1 MENIHEEGTKVA
13 TPGQS
18 GKAEDLGGEDGQS
31 KELKMKSNA
40 TAKGKAKPGSKES
53 SATPVSDPSAKQE
66 KMYDGEEVEV
76 EEVQEPKP
84 HTKLGMIKQIQDR
97 ITSMKKAEVEEVL
110 SGFKA
115 KEEEEAK
122 AKKQE
127 EEGDE
132 EEEQVDEGEMPPALK
147 KAMDKKKK
155 DEGKNMGDDEE
166 EEVKAKK
173 EAKAEKVTAEDL
185 QLDIT
190 SDANAL
196 FEKADVELSEE
207 FRKDAMVIF
216 EAAVATRVVDLVNT
230 KIDQLN
236 EDFNVALEE
245 EKQEI
250 ESKLSE
256 KIDDYLTYVSEE
268 WMKENELAV
277 ERGIRA
283 ELAENFISGLRD
295 LFKEHYIEVPEERT
309 DVIEELFAKVEGL
322 EEQLNVEMQSNI
334 ANLKALKDYKKVEAI
349 AEACVGLTSVEQDKM
364 VELAES
370 ITYENDEQFVA
381 KMTVIKESYFTD
393 RDSDSVEDTRQ
404 ELTEAMTTAQEL
416 QEDEQGE
423 VSVDPQMERYTS
435 AIRRVQRIVT

>member
-1 MENIHEEGTKVA
+1 MENIHEEGTNVA

-166 EEVKAKK
+166 EEIKAKK

-370 ITYENDEQFVA
+370 ITYESDEQFVS
-381 KMTVIKESYFTD
+381 KMQVIKESYFKD

-404 ELTEAMTTAQEL
+404 ELTEAMSSAEEL
-416 QEDEQGE
+416 DEEQGE

>member
-40 TAKGKAKPGSKES
+40 TAKGKAKPGSKEA
-53 SATPVSDPSAKQE
+53 SATPVKDPSAKQE

-132 EEEQVDEGEMPPALK
+132 EEEQVEEGEMPPALK
-147 KAMDKKKK
+147 KAMDKKKEK
-155 DEGKNMGDDEE
+155 SEGKQMDDEE
-166 EEVKAKK
+166 EEVKPK
-173 EAKAEKVTAEDL
+173 AKAEKVTAEDL
-185 QLDIT
+185 QLDIST
-190 SDANAL
+190 DANAL

-207 FRKDAMVIF
+207 FKKDAMVIF
-216 EAAVATRVVDLVNT
+216 EAAVATRVVDLVNE

-245 EKQEI
+245 ETQEL

-349 AEACVGLTSVEQDKM
+349 AEACQGLTAVEQDKM

>member
-1 MENIHEEGTKVA
+1 MENIHEEGTNVA

-18 GKAEDLGGEDGQS
+18 GKAEDLGGEDGKS

-147 KAMDKKKK
+147 KAMDKKK
-155 DEGKNMGDDEE
+155 GDDEE

-185 QLDIT
+185 QLDIS

-196 FEKADVELSEE
+196 FEKADVDLSEE
-207 FRKDAMVIF
+207 FKKDAMVIF

-322 EEQLNVEMQSNI
+322 EEQLNVEMQANI

-370 ITYENDEQFVA
+370 ITYENDEQFVQ
-381 KMTVIKESYFTD
+381 KMSVIKESYFKD

-404 ELTEAMTTAQEL
+404 ELTEAMSSAEEL
-416 QEDEQGE
+416 DEEQGE

>member
-1 MENIHEEGTKVA
+1 MENIYEEGTKVA

-40 TAKGKAKPGSKES
+40 TAKGKAKPGSKEA
-53 SATPVSDPSAKQE
+53 SATPVKDPSAKQE

-115 KEEEEAK
+115 KEEEELK

-155 DEGKNMGDDEE
+155 DEGKQMGDDEE
-166 EEVKAKK
+166 EEVKAK
-173 EAKAEKVTAEDL
+173 AKAEKVTAEDL
-185 QLDIT
+185 QLDIST
-190 SDANAL
+190 DANAL

-207 FRKDAMVIF
+207 FKKDAMVIF
-216 EAAVATRVVDLVNT
+216 EAAVATRVVDLVND

-370 ITYENDEQFVA
+370 ITYENDEQFVS
-381 KMTVIKESYFTD
+381 KMQVIKESYFTD

-416 QEDEQGE
+416 QEEEQGE

>member
-40 TAKGKAKPGSKES
+40 TAKGKAKPGSKEA
-53 SATPVSDPSAKQE
+53 SATPVKDPSAKQE

-115 KEEEEAK
+115 KEEEELK

-127 EEGDE
+127 EEDGEEEEKVKSKTEGKMMGDE
-132 EEEQVDEGEMPPALK
+132 EEE
-147 KAMDKKKK
+147 
-155 DEGKNMGDDEE
+155 DDEE
-166 EEVKAKK
+166 ETKSKK
-173 EAKAEKVTAEDL
+173 TEAKAEKVKAEDL
-185 QLDIT
+185 QLDIS

-196 FEKADVELSEE
+196 FEKSEVELSEE
-207 FRKDAMVIF
+207 FKKDAMVIF
-216 EAAVATRVVDLVNT
+216 EAAVATRVVDLVNN

-322 EEQLNVEMQSNI
+322 EEQLNVEMQANI

-349 AEACVGLTSVEQDKM
+349 AEACQGLTAVEQDKM

-370 ITYENDEQFVA
+370 ITYESDEQFVS
-381 KMTVIKESYFTD
+381 KMQVIKESYFTD

-416 QEDEQGE
+416 QEDEPGE
-423 VSVDPQMERYTS
+423 VKSDPQMERYTS

>member
-185 QLDIT
+185 NLDIT

-309 DVIEELFAKVEGL
+309 DVIEELFAKVESL

-370 ITYENDEQFVA
+370 ITYESDEQFVQ
-381 KMTVIKESYFTD
+381 KMSVIKESYFKD

-404 ELTEAMTTAQEL
+404 ELTEAMSSTEEL
-416 QEDEQGE
+416 DEEQGE
-423 VSVDPQMERYTS
+423 ISVDPQMERYTS

>member
-1 MENIHEEGTKVA
+1 MENIQEEGTKVA

-40 TAKGKAKPGSKES
+40 TAKGKAKPGSKEA
-53 SATPVSDPSAKQE
+53 SATPVKDPSAKQE

-110 SGFKA
+110 TGFKA

-147 KAMDKKKK
+147 KAMDKKKG
-155 DEGKNMGDDEE
+155 DDDEE
-166 EEVKAKK
+166 EEVKPKK

-245 EKQEI
+245 EKAEI
-250 ESKLSE
+250 DSKLSE

-370 ITYENDEQFVA
+370 ITYESDEQFVQ
-381 KMTVIKESYFTD
+381 KMSVIKESYFKD

-404 ELTEAMTTAQEL
+404 ELTEAMSSTEEL
-416 QEDEQGE
+416 DEEQGE
-423 VSVDPQMERYTS
+423 IKSDPQMERYTS

>member
-1 MENIHEEGTKVA
+1 MENIHDEGTKVA

-40 TAKGKAKPGSKES
+40 TAKGKAKPGSKEA
-53 SATPVSDPSAKQE
+53 SATPVKDPSAKQE

-115 KEEEEAK
+115 KEEEELK

-127 EEGDE
+127 EEDGEEEEKVKSKTEGKMMGDE
-132 EEEQVDEGEMPPALK
+132 EEE
-147 KAMDKKKK
+147 
-155 DEGKNMGDDEE
+155 DDEE
-166 EEVKAKK
+166 ETKSKK
-173 EAKAEKVTAEDL
+173 TEAKAEKVKAEDL
-185 QLDIT
+185 QLDIS

-196 FEKADVELSEE
+196 FEKSEVELSEE
-207 FRKDAMVIF
+207 FKKDAMVIF
-216 EAAVATRVVDLVNT
+216 EAAVATRVVDLVNN

-322 EEQLNVEMQSNI
+322 EEQLNVEMQANI

-349 AEACVGLTSVEQDKM
+349 AEACQGLTAVEQDKM

-370 ITYENDEQFVA
+370 ITYESDEQFVS
-381 KMTVIKESYFTD
+381 KMQVIKESYFND

-404 ELTEAMTTAQEL
+404 ELTEAMSSTEEL
-416 QEDEQGE
+416 NEEQGE
-423 VSVDPQMERYTS
+423 VQSDPQMERYTS

>member
-1 MENIHEEGTKVA
+1 MENIHEEGTNVA

-18 GKAEDLGGEDGQS
+18 GKAEDLGGEDGKS

-185 QLDIT
+185 QLDIS

-196 FEKADVELSEE
+196 FEKADVDLSEE
-207 FRKDAMVIF
+207 FKKDAMVIF

-245 EKQEI
+245 EKSEI

-322 EEQLNVEMQSNI
+322 EEQLNVEMQANI

-370 ITYENDEQFVA
+370 ITYESDEQFVS
-381 KMTVIKESYFTD
+381 KMQVIKESYFKD

-404 ELTEAMTTAQEL
+404 ELTEAMSSTEEL
-416 QEDEQGE
+416 DEEQGE
-423 VSVDPQMERYTS
+423 ISVDPQMERYTS

>member
-185 QLDIT
+185 NLDIT

-370 ITYENDEQFVA
+370 ITYESDEQFVS
-381 KMTVIKESYFTD
+381 KMQVIKESYFKD

-404 ELTEAMTTAQEL
+404 ELTEAMSSAEEL
-416 QEDEQGE
+416 DEEQGE

>member
-1 MENIHEEGTKVA
+1 MENIYEEGTKVA

-40 TAKGKAKPGSKES
+40 TAKGKAKPGSKEA
-53 SATPVSDPSAKQE
+53 SATPVKDPSAKQE

-115 KEEEEAK
+115 KEEEELK

-127 EEGDE
+127 EEDG
-132 EEEQVDEGEMPPALK
+132 
-147 KAMDKKKK
+147 
-155 DEGKNMGDDEE
+155 EE
-166 EEVKAKK
+166 EEVKEKK
-173 EAKAEKVTAEDL
+173 TEAKAEKVTAEDL
-185 QLDIT
+185 QLDIS

-207 FRKDAMVIF
+207 FKKDAMVIF
-216 EAAVATRVVDLVNT
+216 EAAVATRVVDLVND

-370 ITYENDEQFVA
+370 ITYESDEQFVA
-381 KMTVIKESYFTD
+381 KMQVIKESYFTD

-416 QEDEQGE
+416 QEEERGE

>member
-1 MENIHEEGTKVA
+1 MENIYEEGTKVA

-40 TAKGKAKPGSKES
+40 TAKGKAKPGSKEA
-53 SATPVSDPSAKQE
+53 SATPVKDPSAKQE

-155 DEGKNMGDDEE
+155 DEGKQMGDDEE
-166 EEVKAKK
+166 EEVKAK
-173 EAKAEKVTAEDL
+173 AKAEKVTAEDL
-185 QLDIT
+185 QLDIST
-190 SDANAL
+190 DANAL

-207 FRKDAMVIF
+207 FKKDAMVIF
-216 EAAVATRVVDLVNT
+216 EAAVATRVVDLVND

-370 ITYENDEQFVA
+370 ITYESDEQFVA
-381 KMTVIKESYFTD
+381 KMQVIKESYFTD

-416 QEDEQGE
+416 QDEERGE
-423 VSVDPQMERYTS
+423 ISVDPQMERYTS

>member
-1 MENIHEEGTKVA
+1 MENIQEEGTKVA

-40 TAKGKAKPGSKES
+40 TAKGKAKPGSKEA
-53 SATPVSDPSAKQE
+53 SATPVKDPSAKQE

-110 SGFKA
+110 TSFKA
-115 KEEEEAK
+115 KEEEELALE
-122 AKKQE
+122 AKKK
-127 EEGDE
+127 EEGKVMSDDE

-147 KAMDKKKK
+147 KAMDKKK
-155 DEGKNMGDDEE
+155 GDDEE
-166 EEVKAKK
+166 EEVKTKK

-185 QLDIT
+185 QLDIS

-196 FEKADVELSEE
+196 FEKADVDLSEE
-207 FRKDAMVIF
+207 FKKDAMVIF

-245 EKQEI
+245 EKAEI
-250 ESKLSE
+250 DSKLSE

-370 ITYENDEQFVA
+370 ITYESDEQFVQ
-381 KMTVIKESYFTD
+381 KMSVIKESYFKD

-404 ELTEAMTTAQEL
+404 ELTEAMSSTEEL
-416 QEDEQGE
+416 DEEQGE
-423 VSVDPQMERYTS
+423 VKSDPQMERYTS

>member
-1 MENIHEEGTKVA
+1 MENIYEEGTKVA

-40 TAKGKAKPGSKES
+40 TAKGKAKPGSKEA
-53 SATPVSDPSAKQE
+53 SATPVKDPSAKQE

-132 EEEQVDEGEMPPALK
+132 EEEQVEEGEMPPALK
-147 KAMDKKKK
+147 KAMDKKKEK
-155 DEGKNMGDDEE
+155 SEGKQMDDEE
-166 EEVKAKK
+166 EEVKPK
-173 EAKAEKVTAEDL
+173 AKAEKVTAEDL
-185 QLDIT
+185 QLDIST
-190 SDANAL
+190 DANAL

-207 FRKDAMVIF
+207 FKKDAMVIF
-216 EAAVATRVVDLVNT
+216 EAAVATRVVDLVNE

-245 EKQEI
+245 ETQEL

-309 DVIEELFAKVEGL
+309 DVIEELFAKVESL

-349 AEACVGLTSVEQDKM
+349 AEACQGLTAVEQDKM

-381 KMTVIKESYFTD
+381 KMQVIKESYFTD

>member
-53 SATPVSDPSAKQE
+53 SATPVNDPSAKQE

-147 KAMDKKKK
+147 KAMDKKKG
-155 DEGKNMGDDEE
+155 DEEE
-166 EEVKAKK
+166 EEVKEKK

-309 DVIEELFAKVEGL
+309 DVIEELFAKVESL

-370 ITYENDEQFVA
+370 ITYENDEQFVQ
-381 KMTVIKESYFTD
+381 KMSVIKESYFND

-404 ELTEAMTTAQEL
+404 ELTEAMSSTEEL
-416 QEDEQGE
+416 DEEQSE
-423 VSVDPQMERYTS
+423 ISVDPQMERYTS

>member
-1 MENIHEEGTKVA
+1 MENIQEEGTKVA

-40 TAKGKAKPGSKES
+40 TAKGKAKPGSKEA
-53 SATPVSDPSAKQE
+53 SATPVKDPSAKQE

-132 EEEQVDEGEMPPALK
+132 EEEQVEEGEMPPALK
-147 KAMDKKKK
+147 KAMDKKKEK
-155 DEGKNMGDDEE
+155 SEGKQMDDEE
-166 EEVKAKK
+166 EEVKPK
-173 EAKAEKVTAEDL
+173 AKAEKVTAEDL
-185 QLDIT
+185 QLDIST
-190 SDANAL
+190 DANAL

-207 FRKDAMVIF
+207 FKKDAMVIF
-216 EAAVATRVVDLVNT
+216 EAAVATRVVDLVNE

-245 EKQEI
+245 ETQEL

-349 AEACVGLTSVEQDKM
+349 AEACQGLTAVEQDKM

-416 QEDEQGE
+416 QEDEPGE
-423 VSVDPQMERYTS
+423 VKSDPQMERYTS

>member
-1 MENIHEEGTKVA
+1 MENIHEEGTNVA

-18 GKAEDLGGEDGQS
+18 GKAEDLGGEDGKS

-53 SATPVSDPSAKQE
+53 SATPVKDPSAKQE

-115 KEEEEAK
+115 KEEEELK

-127 EEGDE
+127 EEDGEEEEKVKSKTEGKMMGDE
-132 EEEQVDEGEMPPALK
+132 EEE
-147 KAMDKKKK
+147 
-155 DEGKNMGDDEE
+155 DDEE
-166 EEVKAKK
+166 ETKSKK
-173 EAKAEKVTAEDL
+173 TEAKAEKVKAEDL
-185 QLDIT
+185 QLDIS

-196 FEKADVELSEE
+196 FEKSEVELSEE
-207 FRKDAMVIF
+207 FKKDAMVIF
-216 EAAVATRVVDLVNT
+216 EAAVATRVVDLVNN

-322 EEQLNVEMQSNI
+322 EEQLNVEMQANI

-370 ITYENDEQFVA
+370 ITYESDEQFVQ
-381 KMTVIKESYFTD
+381 KMSVIKESYFKD

-404 ELTEAMTTAQEL
+404 ELTEAMSSAEEL
-416 QEDEQGE
+416 DEEQGE

>member
-53 SATPVSDPSAKQE
+53 SATPVNDPSAKQE

-147 KAMDKKKK
+147 KAMDKKK
-155 DEGKNMGDDEE
+155 GDDEE
-166 EEVKAKK
+166 EEEVKEKK

-309 DVIEELFAKVEGL
+309 DVIEELFAKVESL

-370 ITYENDEQFVA
+370 ITYENDEQFVQ
-381 KMTVIKESYFTD
+381 KMSVIKESYFND

-404 ELTEAMTTAQEL
+404 ELTEAMSSTEEL
-416 QEDEQGE
+416 DEEQSE
-423 VSVDPQMERYTS
+423 ISVDPQMERYTS

>member
-1 MENIHEEGTKVA
+1 MENIQEEGTKVA

-18 GKAEDLGGEDGQS
+18 GKAEDLGGEDGKS

-53 SATPVSDPSAKQE
+53 SATPVKDPSAKQE

-147 KAMDKKKK
+147 KAMDKKKG
-155 DEGKNMGDDEE
+155 DDDEE

-185 QLDIT
+185 QLDIS

-196 FEKADVELSEE
+196 FEKADVDLSEE
-207 FRKDAMVIF
+207 FKKDAMVIF

-370 ITYENDEQFVA
+370 ITYESDEQFVQ
-381 KMTVIKESYFTD
+381 KMSVIKESYFKD

-404 ELTEAMTTAQEL
+404 ELTEAMSSTEEL
-416 QEDEQGE
+416 DEEQGE
-423 VSVDPQMERYTS
+423 ISVDPQMERYTS

>member
-1 MENIHEEGTKVA
+1 MENIYEEGTKVA

-147 KAMDKKKK
+147 KAMDKKKG
-155 DEGKNMGDDEE
+155 DDDEE

-173 EAKAEKVTAEDL
+173 EANAEKVTAEDL

-334 ANLKALKDYKKVEAI
+334 ANLKALKEYKKVEAI

-370 ITYENDEQFVA
+370 ITYESDEQFVQ
-381 KMTVIKESYFTD
+381 KMSVIKESYFKD

-404 ELTEAMTTAQEL
+404 ELTEAMSSTEEL
-416 QEDEQGE
+416 DEEQGE
-423 VSVDPQMERYTS
+423 ISVDPQMERYTS

>member
-31 KELKMKSNA
+31 KELKMKGNA
-40 TAKGKAKPGSKES
+40 TAKGKAKPGSKEA
-53 SATPVSDPSAKQE
+53 SATPVKDPSAKQE

-132 EEEQVDEGEMPPALK
+132 EEEQVEEGEMPPALK
-147 KAMDKKKK
+147 KAMDKKKEK
-155 DEGKNMGDDEE
+155 SEGKQMDDEE
-166 EEVKAKK
+166 EEVKPK
-173 EAKAEKVTAEDL
+173 AKAEKVTAEDL
-185 QLDIT
+185 HLDIST
-190 SDANAL
+190 DANAL

-207 FRKDAMVIF
+207 FKKDAMVIF
-216 EAAVATRVVDLVNT
+216 EAAVATRVVDLVNE

-245 EKQEI
+245 ETQSL

-349 AEACVGLTSVEQDKM
+349 AEACQGLTAVEQDKM

>member
-40 TAKGKAKPGSKES
+40 TAKGKAKPGSKEA
-53 SATPVSDPSAKQE
+53 SATPVKDPSAKQE

-115 KEEEEAK
+115 KEEEELK

-127 EEGDE
+127 EEDGEEEEKVKSKTEGKMMGDE
-132 EEEQVDEGEMPPALK
+132 EEE
-147 KAMDKKKK
+147 
-155 DEGKNMGDDEE
+155 DDEE
-166 EEVKAKK
+166 ETKSKK
-173 EAKAEKVTAEDL
+173 TEAKAEKVKAEDL
-185 QLDIT
+185 QLDIS

-370 ITYENDEQFVA
+370 ITYESDEQFVQ
-381 KMTVIKESYFTD
+381 KMSVIKESYFND

-404 ELTEAMTTAQEL
+404 ELTEAMSTAEEL
-416 QEDEQGE
+416 DEEQGE
-423 VSVDPQMERYTS
+423 VKSDPQMERYTS

>member
-53 SATPVSDPSAKQE
+53 SATPVKDPSAKQE

-370 ITYENDEQFVA
+370 ITYESDEQFVS
-381 KMTVIKESYFTD
+381 KMQVIKESYFKD

-404 ELTEAMTTAQEL
+404 ELTEAMSSTEEL
-416 QEDEQGE
+416 DEEQGE
-423 VSVDPQMERYTS
+423 ISVDPQMERYTS

>member
-1 MENIHEEGTKVA
+1 MENIQEEGTKVA

-18 GKAEDLGGEDGQS
+18 GKAEDLGGEDGKS

-40 TAKGKAKPGSKES
+40 TASGKAKPGSKES
-53 SATPVSDPSAKQE
+53 SATPVKDPSAKQE

-76 EEVQEPKP
+76 EEVQEPNP

-110 SGFKA
+110 TSFKQ
-115 KEEEEAK
+115 KEEEELALE
-122 AKKQE
+122 AKKK
-127 EEGDE
+127 EEGKVMSDDE

-147 KAMDKKKK
+147 KAMDKKKG
-155 DEGKNMGDDEE
+155 DDDEE

-185 QLDIT
+185 QLDIS

-196 FEKADVELSEE
+196 FEKADVDLSEE
-207 FRKDAMVIF
+207 FKKDAMVIF

-370 ITYENDEQFVA
+370 ITYESDEQFVQ
-381 KMTVIKESYFTD
+381 KMSVIKESYFKD

-404 ELTEAMTTAQEL
+404 ELTEAMSSTEEL
-416 QEDEQGE
+416 DEEQGE
-423 VSVDPQMERYTS
+423 ISVDPQMERYTS

>member
-166 EEVKAKK
+166 EEVKAK
-173 EAKAEKVTAEDL
+173 AKAEKVTAEDL

-309 DVIEELFAKVEGL
+309 DIIEELFAKVEGL

-370 ITYENDEQFVA
+370 ITYESDEQFVQ
-381 KMTVIKESYFTD
+381 KMSVIKESYFTD

-404 ELTEAMTTAQEL
+404 ELTEAMSAAEEL
-416 QEDEQGE
+416 DEEQGE

>member
-1 MENIHEEGTKVA
+1 MEQIYEEGTKVA

-40 TAKGKAKPGSKES
+40 TAKGKAKPGSKEA
-53 SATPVSDPSAKQE
+53 SATPVKDPSAKQE

-115 KEEEEAK
+115 KEEEELK

-127 EEGDE
+127 EEDGEEEEKVKSKTEGKMMGDE
-132 EEEQVDEGEMPPALK
+132 EEE
-147 KAMDKKKK
+147 
-155 DEGKNMGDDEE
+155 DDEE
-166 EEVKAKK
+166 ETKSKK
-173 EAKAEKVTAEDL
+173 TEAKAEKVKAEDL
-185 QLDIT
+185 QLDIS

-245 EKQEI
+245 ERSEI

-370 ITYENDEQFVA
+370 ITYESDEQFVQ
-381 KMTVIKESYFTD
+381 KMSVIKESYFND

-404 ELTEAMTTAQEL
+404 ELTEAMSTAEEL
-416 QEDEQGE
+416 DEEQGE
-423 VSVDPQMERYTS
+423 IKSDPQMERYTS

>member
-370 ITYENDEQFVA
+370 ITYESDEQFVS
-381 KMTVIKESYFTD
+381 KMSVIKESYFKD

-404 ELTEAMTTAQEL
+404 ELTEAMSSTEEL
-416 QEDEQGE
+416 DEEQGE
-423 VSVDPQMERYTS
+423 ISVDPQMERYTS

>member
-40 TAKGKAKPGSKES
+40 TAKGKAKPGSKEA
-53 SATPVSDPSAKQE
+53 SATPVKDPSAKQE

-115 KEEEEAK
+115 KEEEELK

-127 EEGDE
+127 EEDGEEEEKVKSKTEGKMMGDE
-132 EEEQVDEGEMPPALK
+132 EEE
-147 KAMDKKKK
+147 
-155 DEGKNMGDDEE
+155 DDEE
-166 EEVKAKK
+166 ETKSKK
-173 EAKAEKVTAEDL
+173 TEAKAEKVKAEDL
-185 QLDIT
+185 QLDIS

-196 FEKADVELSEE
+196 FEKSEVELSEE
-207 FRKDAMVIF
+207 FKKDAMVIF
-216 EAAVATRVVDLVNT
+216 EAAVATRVVDLVNN

-322 EEQLNVEMQSNI
+322 EEQLNVDMQANI

-349 AEACVGLTSVEQDKM
+349 AEACQGLTAVEQDKM

-370 ITYENDEQFVA
+370 ITYESDEQFVS
-381 KMTVIKESYFTD
+381 KMQVIKESYFND

-404 ELTEAMTTAQEL
+404 ELTEAMSSTEEL
-416 QEDEQGE
+416 NEEQGE
-423 VSVDPQMERYTS
+423 VQSDPQMERYTS

>member
-1 MENIHEEGTKVA
+1 METIQEEGTKVA

-40 TAKGKAKPGSKES
+40 TAKGKAKPGSKEA
-53 SATPVSDPSAKQE
+53 SATPVKDPSAKQE

-110 SGFKA
+110 TSFKQ
-115 KEEEEAK
+115 KEEEELALE
-122 AKKQE
+122 AKKK
-127 EEGDE
+127 EEGKVMSDDE

-147 KAMDKKKK
+147 KAMDKKKG
-155 DEGKNMGDDEE
+155 DDDEE

-185 QLDIT
+185 QLDIS

-196 FEKADVELSEE
+196 FEKADVDLSEE
-207 FRKDAMVIF
+207 FKKDAMVIF
-216 EAAVATRVVDLVNT
+216 EAAVATRVVNLVNT

-370 ITYENDEQFVA
+370 ITYESDEQFVQ
-381 KMTVIKESYFTD
+381 KMSVIKESYFKD

-404 ELTEAMTTAQEL
+404 ELTEAMSSTEEL
-416 QEDEQGE
+416 DEEQGE
-423 VSVDPQMERYTS
+423 ISVDPQMERYTS

>member
-1 MENIHEEGTKVA
+1 MENIYEEGTKVA

-185 QLDIT
+185 NLDIT

-216 EAAVATRVVDLVNT
+216 EAAVATRVVDLVTT

-245 EKQEI
+245 EKSEI

-322 EEQLNVEMQSNI
+322 EEQLNVEMQANI

-370 ITYENDEQFVA
+370 ITYENDEQFVQ
-381 KMTVIKESYFTD
+381 KMSVIKESYFKD

-404 ELTEAMTTAQEL
+404 ELTEAMSSTEEL
-416 QEDEQGE
+416 DEEQGE
-423 VSVDPQMERYTS
+423 ISVDPQMERYTS

>member
-110 SGFKA
+110 TGFKA

-132 EEEQVDEGEMPPALK
+132 EEEQVEEGEMPPALK
-147 KAMDKKKK
+147 KAMDKKKG
-155 DEGKNMGDDEE
+155 DDDEE

-185 QLDIT
+185 NLDIS

-322 EEQLNVEMQSNI
+322 EEQLNVEMQANI

-349 AEACVGLTSVEQDKM
+349 AEACQGLTSVEQDKM

-370 ITYENDEQFVA
+370 ITYENDEQFVQ
-381 KMTVIKESYFTD
+381 KMSVIKESYFKD

-404 ELTEAMTTAQEL
+404 ELTEAMSSTEEL
-416 QEDEQGE
+416 DEEQGE
-423 VSVDPQMERYTS
+423 VKSDPQMERYTS

>member
-1 MENIHEEGTKVA
+1 MENIYEEGTKVA

-31 KELKMKSNA
+31 KELKMKNNA
-40 TAKGKAKPGSKES
+40 TAKGKAKPGSKEA
-53 SATPVSDPSAKQE
+53 SATPVKDPSAKQE

-147 KAMDKKKK
+147 KAMDKKKEK
-155 DEGKNMGDDEE
+155 EEQDGDDEE

-185 QLDIT
+185 NLDIST
-190 SDANAL
+190 DANAL

-207 FRKDAMVIF
+207 FKKDAMVIF
-216 EAAVATRVVDLVNT
+216 EAAVATRVVDLVND

-245 EKQEI
+245 EKTEI

-349 AEACVGLTSVEQDKM
+349 AEACQGLTAVEQDKM

-416 QEDEQGE
+416 QEDEPGE
-423 VSVDPQMERYTS
+423 VKSDPQMERYTS

>member
-1 MENIHEEGTKVA
+1 
-13 TPGQS
+13 
-18 GKAEDLGGEDGQS
+18 
-31 KELKMKSNA
+31 
-40 TAKGKAKPGSKES
+40 
-53 SATPVSDPSAKQE
+53 
-66 KMYDGEEVEV
+66 
-76 EEVQEPKP
+76 
-84 HTKLGMIKQIQDR
+84 
-97 ITSMKKAEVEEVL
+97 MKKAEVEEVL

-147 KAMDKKKK
+147 KAMDKKKG
-155 DEGKNMGDDEE
+155 DDDEE

-370 ITYENDEQFVA
+370 ITYESDEQFVQ
-381 KMTVIKESYFTD
+381 KMSVIKESYFKD

-404 ELTEAMTTAQEL
+404 ELTEAMSSTEEL
-416 QEDEQGE
+416 DEEQGE
-423 VSVDPQMERYTS
+423 ISVDPQMERYTS